1 MRDRARGSARR
12 RRLAFSTTVICGLV
26 AALLGAIGFSALD
39 LDAPQVAYR
48 TLRLFT
54 LNLDVPEGE
63 DPDLALWIAAFLAP
77 LTTARVLLEL
87 LRGRLR
93 AAVSRHVLR
102 GHVIVCGTGVRG
114 QMLVR
119 DHLENGRR
127 VVALDRDPAAA
138 GLTVAAELGAY
149 TVVGDATSPDVLAAA
164 GIARADTVIA
174 VTGDDYTNAAIASAA
189 SDRSARLFVHLDDP
203 ELARMLSTRAIP
215 FSTAAI
221 AASTALDRR
230 APALLRPDASGR
242 ASIAIFG
249 DDPVAD
255 AMILEIHRRWQVER
269 LAGVDEHRPP
279 LITLFAPR
287 ASERVE
293 SLRRRYRAALLDLE
307 LVANDFTPDDA
318 PRLDRDTLRLLRAAE
333 QLRHTWVID
342 RREVEGLRLAL
353 AVARAVG
360 AAGEVTLLSANSEE
374 HHVGGVLREE
384 VTERTRAERSMAPVT
399 PESLVR
405 LGSHAGGLQ
414 DARPVARLARAL
426 GDGSELTRAEGF
438 LERAGAVIDDPA
450 PIAVHWDGLV
460 LKAMGLPDPAVFVRA
475 GLRLD
480 LLSVSMARSA
490 AERLLSAQ
498 DEQDPEERT
507 TAFEYF
513 AHVAVREEDPQ
524 ALRELQAAVP
534 TDSHVHALLALRSE
548 LLERPASPTG
558 KTRFAMVAG
567 GAGSWSQAQCDRAA
581 DRLRDALEHPTWD
594 GTVISGGT
602 ASGISGVV
610 GDLGGVRTRGYA
622 PEGAVAHTGY
632 DEVRHTGGTAFS
644 VAQPLQAWRDLLRAG
659 VHPADVPVLVFPG
672 RLITR
677 QELAL
682 AHALGAPVAIIDL
695 DRTGPDPQLDDI
707 YGDASGVLWL
717 PDDGMAIRAFVR
729 GQDESALLRDKREQL
744 AVTTHERYR
753 AAQRGR
759 RPEDDAAMR
768 PWDVL
773 SPLLKA
779 SNRLQVGHIPEKLAA
794 LGLVLT
800 ASNAGR
806 PLALPAVDP
815 AQPFPQPEHERLARM
830 EHGRWLVERARSGW
844 TEGSERRLHRLL
856 TPHLKPWDELD
867 DSARAGNRRV
877 VADLPGL
884 LDDNGM
890 KVTDAVQP

>member
-12 RRLAFSTTVICGLV
+12 RRLRFSTTLICGLV
-26 AALLGAIGFSALD
+26 AALLGVIGFSALD
-39 LDAPQVAYR
+39 LDAPQVVYR

-54 LNLDVPEGE
+54 LNLDVPEGQ
-63 DPDLALWIAAFLAP
+63 DPDVALWIAAFLAP

-93 AAVSRHVLR
+93 AAVSRHLLR

-127 VVALDRDPAAA
+127 VVAVDRDPASA

-189 SDRSARLFVHLDDP
+189 SERSARLFVHLDDP
-203 ELARMLSTRAIP
+203 ELARMLSGRAIP

-221 AASTALDRR
+221 AASAALDRR
-230 APALLRPDASGR
+230 GPELLRPDASGR

-293 SLRRRYRAALLDLE
+293 RLRRRYRAALLDLE
-307 LVANDFTPDDA
+307 LVANDFTSDDA
-318 PRLDRDTLRLLRAAE
+318 PRLDRDALRLLRAAE
-333 QLRHTWVID
+333 PLRHTWVID

-360 AAGEVTLLSANSEE
+360 AAGEVTLLSAVSEG
-374 HHVGGVLREE
+374 HHVGGVLRDE
-384 VTERTRAERSMAPVT
+384 VAQRASAERTMAPVT

-405 LGSHAGGLQ
+405 FGSHAGGLQ

-426 GDGSELTRAEGF
+426 GHGDELEPAERY
-438 LERAGAVIDDPA
+438 LDRAGTVVDDPA
-450 PIAVHWDGLV
+450 PIAVHWDGPV
-460 LKAMGLPDPAVFVRA
+460 LDAMRLPDPAVFVRA
-475 GLRLD
+475 GLRVE
-480 LLSVSMARSA
+480 LLSVSAARLA
-490 AERLLSAQ
+490 AEKLLAAQ
-498 DEQDPEERT
+498 DEEAQA

-513 AHVAVREEDPQ
+513 AHVAVRVEDPRE
-524 ALRELQAAVP
+524 LRELQAAVP
-534 TDSHVHALLALRSE
+534 GNSPVHALLALRIDV
-548 LLERPASPTG
+548 LERRTSPTG
-558 KTRFAMVAG
+558 ETRFAMIAG
-567 GAGSWSQAQCDRAA
+567 GAGSWSRDQYDRAA
-581 DRLRDALEHPTWD
+581 ERLRDALEHPVWD
-594 GTVISGGT
+594 GTLISGGT

-610 GDLGGVRTRGYA
+610 GDLSGVRTRGYA
-622 PEGAVAHTGY
+622 PEHAVEHAGY
-632 DEVRHTGGTAFS
+632 DEVRHTGGTEFS
-644 VAQPLQAWRDLLRAG
+644 VAQPLQAWRDLLNDG

-672 RLITR
+672 RRITR

-695 DRTGPDPQLDDI
+695 DRTGPDSRLDDI
-707 YGDASGVLWL
+707 YGEATGVLWL
-717 PDDGMAIRAFVR
+717 PDDGMAIRAFLR
-729 GQDESALLRDKREQL
+729 GQNEPDLLRDKHEQL
-744 AVTTHERYR
+744 AVTAHERYR
-753 AAQRGR
+753 AAHRGQ
-759 RPEDDAAMR
+759 RPEDDAAMH
-768 PWDVL
+768 PWETL
-773 SPLLKA
+773 SPLFKE

-800 ASNAGR
+800 APGEGF
-806 PLALPAVDP
+806 PLSLPAIDP
-815 AQPFPQPEHERLARM
+815 ARPFPQPQLERLARM

-867 DSARAGNRRV
+867 DSAKAGNRRV
-877 VADLPGL
+877 VVDLPGL
-884 LDDNGM
+884 LEDNDM
-890 KVTDAVQP
+890 EVANAVPAVQP